1 MNIMKLLEYL
11 QEIVDTSSKVPVTGK
26 VLVNR
31 KEVLNTLDEIIAELP
46 DELKKAQWIL
56 NEKDRIISD
65 ALKEAEK
72 VRQKNEHEIMKEIQS
87 HNITK
92 EARRQADKIIVE
104 AEKTAREIKIA
115 SREYASQ
122 VLTELD
128 KEVKE
133 SSQVMIANIKN
144 EMEKFLEGY
153 QEKVCDVGIVIK
165 ENTKE
170 LKKIQ

>member
-1 MNIMKLLEYL
+1 MNVMKLLEYL
-11 QEIVDTSSKVPVTGK
+11 EEIVDTSSKVPVTGK
-26 VLVNR
+26 VLVSK
-31 KEVLNTLDEIIAELP
+31 KEIIKTIDEIINQLP
-46 DELKKAQWIL
+46 DEFKKAQWIL
-56 NEKDRIISD
+56 NEKDKIISD

-72 VRQKNEHEIMKEIQS
+72 IRQKNEQQIMRDIEG

-92 EARRQADKIIVE
+92 EAKMQADRIILE

-115 SREYASQ
+115 SREYASN
-122 VLTELD
+122 VLSGLD

-133 SSQVMIANIKN
+133 SSQIMLANIKN

-165 ENTKE
+165 ENIKE
-170 LKKIQ
+170 LKKTQ

>member
-1 MNIMKLLEYL
+1 MNVMKLLEYL
-11 QEIVDTSSKVPVTGK
+11 EEIVDTSSKVPVTGK
-26 VLVNR
+26 VLVSK
-31 KEVLNTLDEIIAELP
+31 KEIINTIDEIINELP
-46 DELKKAQWIL
+46 DEFKKAQWIL
-56 NEKDRIISD
+56 NEKDKIISD

-72 VRQKNEHEIMKEIQS
+72 IRQKNEQQIMRDIEG

-92 EARRQADKIIVE
+92 EAKMQADRIILE

-115 SREYASQ
+115 SREYASN
-122 VLTELD
+122 VLSGLD

-133 SSQVMIANIKN
+133 SSQIMLANIKN

-165 ENTKE
+165 ENIKE
-170 LKKIQ
+170 LKKTQ

>member
-1 MNIMKLLEYL
+1 MNVMKLLEYL
-11 QEIVDTSSKVPVTGK
+11 EEIVDTSSKVPVTGK
-26 VLVNR
+26 VLVSK
-31 KEVLNTLDEIIAELP
+31 KEILKTIDEIINQLP
-46 DELKKAQWIL
+46 DEFKKAQWIL
-56 NEKDRIISD
+56 NEKDKIISD

-72 VRQKNEHEIMKEIQS
+72 IRQKNEQQIMRDIEG

-92 EARRQADKIIVE
+92 EAKMQADRIIVE

-115 SREYASQ
+115 SREYASN
-122 VLTELD
+122 VLSGLD

-133 SSQVMIANIKN
+133 SSQIMLANIKN

-165 ENTKE
+165 ENIKE
-170 LKKIQ
+170 LKKTQ